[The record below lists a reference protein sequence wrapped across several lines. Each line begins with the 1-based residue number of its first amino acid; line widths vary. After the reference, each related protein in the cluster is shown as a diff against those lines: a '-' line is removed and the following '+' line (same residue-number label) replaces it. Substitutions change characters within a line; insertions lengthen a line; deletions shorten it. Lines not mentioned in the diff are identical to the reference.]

1 MKSNSQSTQNWWKK
15 WKKKVNLKK
24 EQKNDLSQPGLTFQ
38 THDLDH
44 ETGITLKK
52 VNKKKKKLESTRINL
67 LRLQPVSL
75 DWDNP
80 INKLNKF
87 SINSL
92 LNDEIE
98 KKNQSK
104 KEHN

>member
-52 VNKKKKKLESTRINL
+52 VNKKKK
-67 LRLQPVSL
+67 
-75 DWDNP
+75 D
-80 INKLNKF
+80 
-87 SINSL
+87 
-92 LNDEIE
+92 
-98 KKNQSK
+98 
-104 KEHN
+104 